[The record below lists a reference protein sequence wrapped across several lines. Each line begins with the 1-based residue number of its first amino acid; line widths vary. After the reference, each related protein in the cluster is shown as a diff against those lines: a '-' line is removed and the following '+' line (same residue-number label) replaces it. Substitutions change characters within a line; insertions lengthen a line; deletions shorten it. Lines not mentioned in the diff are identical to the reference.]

1 MNKKYQVHNQLTGLL
16 ETAETFDDAKALQA
30 RIKADFRAAQ
40 YPTPGINYKTTVDGK
55 VSYFT
60 LVDNAPPSD
69 LSDPQYNIVWLY
81 EGYEDDKT
89 KASSYIY
96 HNAKDGIKEF
106 NTYSEALA
114 NANATID
121 YIINVENAEL
131 FVMSVLV
138 QDESDGLWFQSRSDE
153 NGEPTASR
161 YANISLG

>member
-40 YPTPGINYKTTVDGK
+40 YPTPGINYKTTIDSK

-69 LSDPQYNIVWLY
+69 LLDPQYNVDWLY
-81 EGYEDDKT
+81 EGYADDTT
-89 KASSYIY
+89 KPSSYIY
-96 HNAKDGIKEF
+96 HNVNDGPKEF
-106 NTYSEALA
+106 DTYAEALA
-114 NANATID
+114 DANATID
-121 YIINVENAEL
+121 YVINVEKAEL
-131 FVMSVLV
+131 FVISVLV
-138 QDESDGLWFQSRSDE
+138 HDESDGLWFQSRSDDA
-153 NGEPTASR
+153 GEPTASR